1 MEKATISVKV
11 LKSELSKVKDNA
23 LVIGFFKDKLG
34 LSVELKKLDKDFN
47 NIVSLCIKNSDF
59 KGEKGEVKTIFVN
72 KNIKNIVL
80 VGLGEEEKY
89 SFDVFSSTIADVSK
103 RLRDNSTESFSI
115 HLESFKNSK
124 LNDKETV
131 EKIALSSLMGLYKF
145 TEYKTKGKDK
155 IKNIKGITIIT
166 DSNKKFDSQTIYAS
180 VVADAVNKTRDLVNT
195 PPNVATPEY
204 VANYAKELAK
214 PTKIKDFRGTSKI
227 KDFAVQKIQEFSRT
241 KNPKDFSVKSNLK
254 CTVFD
259 EKQIA
264 KMKMGCFIG
273 VAQGSI
279 NKPRLVVLEY
289 YGAGKIQ
296 KPIAI
301 VGKGITFDSGG
312 LNVKPYPFI
321 LNMKDDKGGAVAAMH
336 VIEAC
341 SKLKL
346 PVNLV
351 VVAPLCENMI
361 DAASYRPDDVLT
373 AYNKMTVEIR
383 NTDAEGR
390 LVLADALAYA
400 AEQYKP
406 QAIIDI
412 ATLTGASMIVLGYAG
427 TPFLSND
434 SKLGDKIK
442 DASAKS
448 LEKVWELPLWQ
459 EYEESIKSDVADVK
473 HISDDGDAGVIIG
486 ATFLKNFV
494 NDIPWVHI
502 DIGTTVWSKVDKGV
516 LTKGATGAT
525 VRLLMEMLREW
536 KN

>member
-1 MEKATISVKV
+1 M
-11 LKSELSKVKDNA
+11 
-23 LVIGFFKDKLG
+23 
-34 LSVELKKLDKDFN
+34 
-47 NIVSLCIKNSDF
+47 
-59 KGEKGEVKTIFVN
+59 
-72 KNIKNIVL
+72 
-80 VGLGEEEKY
+80 
-89 SFDVFSSTIADVSK
+89 
-103 RLRDNSTESFSI
+103 
-115 HLESFKNSK
+115 
-124 LNDKETV
+124 
-131 EKIALSSLMGLYKF
+131 
-145 TEYKTKGKDK
+145 
-155 IKNIKGITIIT
+155 
-166 DSNKKFDSQTIYAS
+166 
-180 VVADAVNKTRDLVNT
+180 
-195 PPNVATPEY
+195 
-204 VANYAKELAK
+204 
-214 PTKIKDFRGTSKI
+214 
-227 KDFAVQKIQEFSRT
+227 
-241 KNPKDFSVKSNLK
+241 
-254 CTVFD
+254 
-259 EKQIA
+259 
-264 KMKMGCFIG
+264 
-273 VAQGSI
+273 
-279 NKPRLVVLEY
+279 
-289 YGAGKIQ
+289 
-296 KPIAI
+296 
-301 VGKGITFDSGG
+301 
-312 LNVKPYPFI
+312 
-321 LNMKDDKGGAVAAMH
+321 
-336 VIEAC
+336 
-341 SKLKL
+341 
-346 PVNLV
+346 

>member
-1 MEKATISVKV
+1 MESNTASAKV

-23 LVIGFFKDKLG
+23 LVIGFFKDKLS
-34 LSVELKKLDKDFN
+34 LSGELKKLDKDFN
-47 NIVSLCIKNSDF
+47 NIISSCIKNNDF
-59 KGEKGEVKTIFVN
+59 NGEKGEAKSVYLN

-80 VGLGEEEKY
+80 VGLDEEEKY
-89 SFDVFSSTIADVSK
+89 SLDILSNTIADVSK
-103 RLRDNSTESFSI
+103 RLRDNGTESFSI
-115 HLESFKNSK
+115 FLNSFSNGKFRDEE
-124 LNDKETV
+124 LV

-145 TEYKTKGKDK
+145 IEYKTKDKDK
-155 IKNIKGITIIT
+155 IKNIKEITIIT
-166 DSNKKFDSQTIYAS
+166 NSDKKFDNQIKYAS
-180 VVADAVNKTRDLVNT
+180 VVADAVNKTRDLINT
-195 PPNVATPEY
+195 PPNTATPEY
-204 VANYAKELAK
+204 VANYAKQLAK
-214 PTKIKDFRGTSKI
+214 
-227 KDFAVQKIQEFSRT
+227 
-241 KNPKDFSVKSNLK
+241 KSNFK

-259 EKQIA
+259 EKQIT

-279 NKPRLVVLEY
+279 NKPRLAVLEY
-289 YGAGKIQ
+289 HGADKKK

-321 LNMKDDKGGAVAAMH
+321 LNMKDDKGGAVAAIH
-336 VIEAC
+336 SVEAC
-341 SKLKL
+341 AKLKL
-346 PVNLV
+346 AINLI

-400 AEQYKP
+400 TKQYKP

-434 SKLGDKIK
+434 PKLSDKIK
-442 DASAKS
+442 NASAKS

-494 NDIPWVHI
+494 NDVPWAHI

-516 LTKGATGAT
+516 LTKGATGAI

-536 KN
+536 R

>member
-1 MEKATISVKV
+1 MDKAATSVKS
-11 LKSELSKVKDNA
+11 LKIDLSKVKGNT
-23 LVIGFFKDKLG
+23 LLIGFFKEKFS
-34 LSVELKKLDKDFN
+34 LSSELKKLDN
-47 NIVSLCIKNSDF
+47 EHGNIIGSCIKSSNF
-59 KGEKGEVKTIFVN
+59 KGEKGEVKNIFIN

-89 SFDVFSSTIADVSK
+89 NFDVLSNTIADTSK
-103 RLRDNSTESFSI
+103 RLRDNGTESFGIYS
-115 HLESFKNSK
+115 ESFKNSK
-124 LNDKETV
+124 LNDEESV
-131 EKIALSSLMGLYKF
+131 EKIALSALMGLYKF
-145 TEYKTKGKDK
+145 NEYRTKDKDK
-155 IKNIKGITIIT
+155 IKSIKEITIIT
-166 DSNKKFDSQTIYAS
+166 NSNKNFENQIKYAS
-180 VVADAVNKTRDLVNT
+180 VAADAVNKTRDLVNT

-204 VANYAKELAK
+204 VANYAKDIAK
-214 PTKIKDFRGTSKI
+214 K
-227 KDFAVQKIQEFSRT
+227 SR
-241 KNPKDFSVKSNLK
+241 LK

-259 EKQIA
+259 EKQIE

-279 NKPRLVVLEY
+279 NKPRFVVLEY
-289 YGAGKIQ
+289 YGADKKQ
-296 KPIAI
+296 KPIVV

-321 LNMKDDKGGAVAAMH
+321 LNMKNDKGGAVAAMH
-336 VIEAC
+336 IIEA
-341 SKLKL
+341 SARLRL
-346 PVNLV
+346 PVNLI

-400 AEQYKP
+400 AEKKP
-406 QAIIDI
+406 KAIIDI
-412 ATLTGASMIVLGYAG
+412 ATLTGASMTVLGYVG
-427 TPFLSND
+427 TPFLSTD
-434 SKLGDKIK
+434 EKVAEKIK
-442 DASAKS
+442 NASKKS
-448 LEKVWELPLWQ
+448 LEKVWELPLWG

-502 DIGTTVWSKVDKGV
+502 DIGTTVWSKADKGV

-525 VRLLMEMLREW
+525 VRLMIEMLREW
-536 KN
+536 K